1 MKLEIH
7 KGHIPNPDYCRFYM
21 IAHMLSVCV
30 VHLSLVFVFVLAL
43 LMIVY
48 EKKITD
54 LHGINVIIDII
65 DGLWTTGT
73 AIK

>member
-1 MKLEIH
+1 MRE
-7 KGHIPNPDYCRFYM
+7 
-21 IAHMLSVCV
+21 
-30 VHLSLVFVFVLAL
+30 
-43 LMIVY
+43 IVY